1 MADRS
6 PLNYRTVFSTP
17 WFAIEESA
25 APADAT
31 GAYYRMT
38 GPDGVIC
45 LPLTVEGDIVMV
57 RQYRPSLNMETL
69 EIPAGAIDGSEPPLE
84 ASQRE
89 VLEETGYQCRE
100 VHSLGTGR
108 FYPNRL
114 IQREFMYLGL
124 DAEPRSRADIEP
136 GLTTVLMP
144 RKQFLAMAQDIEID
158 QTAIYFLLGMATA
171 RFGVDLLRAPIE
183 EIRERVRLDATTG

>member
-1 MADRS
+1 MADR
-6 PLNYRTVFSTP
+6 PHLTYRTVFSTP
-17 WFAIEESA
+17 WFTIEESA
-25 APADAT
+25 PLEHAT

-45 LPLTVEGDIVMV
+45 LPLTVAGDIVMV

-69 EIPAGAIDGSEPPLE
+69 EIPAGAIDGTEPPLE

-89 VLEETGYQCRE
+89 VLEETGYHCRE

-114 IQREFMYLGL
+114 IQREFMFLGL
-124 DAEPRSRADIEP
+124 GAEPRIRADVEP
-136 GLTTVLMP
+136 GLATVLMP
-144 RKQFLAMAQDIEID
+144 RKQFLAMARNVEID
-158 QTAIYFLLGMATA
+158 QTAIYFLLGMVTA

-183 EIRERVRLDATTG
+183 EIHERVRLDATTG

>member
-1 MADRS
+1 MADR
-6 PLNYRTVFSTP
+6 PLLNYRTVFSTP
-17 WFAIEESA
+17 WFEIEESA
-25 APADAT
+25 SPDAT

-45 LPLTVEGDIVMV
+45 LPLTVDGDIVMV

-69 EIPAGAIDGSEPPLE
+69 EIPAGAIDGSEPPIE
-84 ASQRE
+84 ASRRE

-114 IQREFMYLGL
+114 IQREFMFIGL
-124 DAEPRSRADIEP
+124 DAEPRLRADVEP
-136 GLTTVLMP
+136 GFAPVLMP
-144 RKQFLAMAQDIEID
+144 RKHFLTMASNVEID
-158 QTAIYFLLGMATA
+158 QTAIYFLLGIAIA
-171 RFGVDLLRAPIE
+171 RFGVDLLRAPID
-183 EIRERVRLDATTG
+183 EIRKRVRLNATTG